1 MLKATKLLIIPVLM
15 VMLAVLA
22 AGCGGNDVENMTA
35 DDVRQVLA
43 DSVEATT
50 EADSFTFTMNAGISA
65 NMTGEAGGS
74 MSADMSGSGAADLAN
89 ESMKFTMDASA
100 SVDMGFF
107 NMSFDDIGVEM
118 YKVGDWVYQHVTW
131 PEQDSGWTK
140 TPAGCDDG
148 DSFDRENMREQLSFV
163 EFPAEVEMLREEKVN
178 GEDCYVIRLVPD
190 AQKLADAL
198 SGLPES
204 PGPMTNTELQQLE
217 DTLENTQFTVWI
229 AKDSKLFMK
238 FVLDASIDTS
248 EIEGTVGMPTQTDAV
263 PIMMEGDAIMNIDLT
278 VTMADY
284 NKEVEITLPPL
295 RVMTLQLAG
304 ELRNPD
310 RGYRA
315 EGGEAPHQHQRF
327 FGSVWS
333 KQPLVNVVGDNR
345 SHCVVIARQHGHGG
359 REHPCDDHAEQAH
372 RQERLADKRVHR
384 VGVFDTR
391 QKHPRSKCG
400 QKKQRHPDK
409 CEKPHGIS
417 DFARFSIRFD
427 RVVPLYNRPFGCV
440 HEELHQRERQK
451 PPERICAAGQVP
463 VALRRVPEDLSLIHI

>member
-35 DDVRQVLA
+35 DDVRQILA

-65 NMTGEAGGS
+65 NVTGEAGGS

-89 ESMKFTMDASA
+89 ESMKFSMDASA

-107 NMSFDDIGVEM
+107 NMSFDDIDLEL

-140 TPAGCDDG
+140 TPAGCDDD
-148 DSFDRENMREQLSFV
+148 DSFGRENMREQLSFV
-163 EFPAEVEMLREEKVN
+163 EFPAEVEMLREEQCN

-238 FVLDASIDTS
+238 FILDASIDTS
-248 EIEGTVGMPTQTDAV
+248 DIEGTVGMPTQTDAA

-284 NKEVEITLPPL
+284 NKEVEITLPPEAADAKEVEPGSL
-295 RVMTLQLAG
+295 FSDEFSGMFGGGDPLNDPEVLNELFKDTEFG
-304 ELRNPD
+304 ELFKDGEPD
-310 RGYRA
+310 M
-315 EGGEAPHQHQRF
+315 EKISEL
-327 FGSVWS
+327 FG
-333 KQPLVNVVGDNR
+333 NGDLDLENL
-345 SHCVVIARQHGHGG
+345 S
-359 REHPCDDHAEQAH
+359 E
-372 RQERLADKRVHR
+372 L
-384 VGVFDTR
+384 
-391 QKHPRSKCG
+391 
-400 QKKQRHPDK
+400 
-409 CEKPHGIS
+409 S
-417 DFARFSIRFD
+417 DLLED
-427 RVVPLYNRPFGCV
+427 
-440 HEELHQRERQK
+440 
-451 PPERICAAGQVP
+451 
-463 VALRRVPEDLSLIHI
+463 EDLDLMGLFDKVNEMNKETDK